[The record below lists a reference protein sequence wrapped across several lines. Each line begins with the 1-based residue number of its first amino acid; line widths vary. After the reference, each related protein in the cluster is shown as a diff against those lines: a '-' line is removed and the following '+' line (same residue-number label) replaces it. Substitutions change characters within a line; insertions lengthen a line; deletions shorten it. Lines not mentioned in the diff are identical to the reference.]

1 MFVIDVAKCSGCHSC
16 QIACKDEHVGNDWT
30 PITKPQ
36 PDTGQFWVKLTER
49 VKGTVPKVKVA
60 YPPHRCMHWD
70 QAPCA
75 VDVKDGKIVRV
86 RPLHY
91 DWKYDF
97 KDVNPWKFEQLLER
111 ECVGG

>member
-1 MFVIDVAKCSGCHSC
+1 
-16 QIACKDEHVGNDWT
+16 
-30 PITKPQ
+30 
-36 PDTGQFWVKLTER
+36 
-49 VKGTVPKVKVA
+49 
-60 YPPHRCMHWD
+60 MHWD

-75 VDVKDGKIVRV
+75 VDVKDGKIARV